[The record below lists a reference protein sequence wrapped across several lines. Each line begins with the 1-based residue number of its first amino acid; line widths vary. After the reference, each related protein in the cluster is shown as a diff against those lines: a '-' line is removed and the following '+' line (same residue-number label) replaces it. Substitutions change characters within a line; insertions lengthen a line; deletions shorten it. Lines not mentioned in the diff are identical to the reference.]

1 MPENAIASDDEGSGA
16 SVLLLRRRPFFW
28 REMRSA
34 ARNEKKC
41 IEGKNLRD
49 GLNGLRGRFTFFS
62 STLSR
67 RVRHRGFCQQ
77 EEIASLRVS
86 DLWKKSASDFGGEN
100 AVELVDEMQI
110 INRL

>member
-1 MPENAIASDDEGSGA
+1 MLPETRKNA
-16 SVLLLRRRPFFW
+16 LREKSKGWTEWPKRPIYF
-28 REMRSA
+28 
-34 ARNEKKC
+34 
-41 IEGKNLRD
+41 
-49 GLNGLRGRFTFFS
+49 FFS

>member
-1 MPENAIASDDEGSGA
+1 MLPETRKNALSKEKILEAD
-16 SVLLLRRRPFFW
+16 LL
-28 REMRSA
+28 
-34 ARNEKKC
+34 
-41 IEGKNLRD
+41 
-49 GLNGLRGRFTFFS
+49 FFS

>member
-41 IEGKNLRD
+41 IEQGKN
-49 GLNGLRGRFTFFS
+49 LRGRFTFFFQVRFQGAS
-62 STLSR
+62 AAVAFANKRKLRLRLRFMEKVIGFRRGKCST
-67 RVRHRGFCQQ
+67 V
-77 EEIASLRVS
+77 
-86 DLWKKSASDFGGEN
+86 
-100 AVELVDEMQI
+100 LVDEMQI